1 MTRLFCEPVT
11 VSGGSG
17 SGIGAATCTDNAGI
31 GGQLLM
37 IRTFHSVKANIVVTF
52 LRQDLF
58 HFCVQMNIHMIFMQF
73 SLQGGD
79 HIRRMIGYRKY
90 PVAPL
95 CFQGASRLFDQIT
108 HLRIVK
114 AVKSTVQEF
123 FIGADILEQHI
134 HIRSIGHI
142 TTAFS
147 RNKQLFPKLFI
158 FFQKGYVMSAFCCR
172 YGSHHAGSPAA
183 DHYHI
188 AHSHPFLPT
197 YQRHCSLRR
206 RE

>member
-1 MTRLFCEPVT
+1 MSRLFCKPVT

-17 SGIGAATCTDNAGI
+17 TGIGTAAGTDNAVI
-31 GGQLLM
+31 RHQLLM
-37 IRTFHSVKANIVVTF
+37 VCAFHSIKISIPVTF
-52 LRQDLF
+52 LREYLF

-90 PVAPL
+90 PVSAFCL
-95 CFQGASRLFDQIT
+95 QWTSRLFNQIA
-108 HLRIVK
+108 HLCIVK

-123 FIGADILEQHI
+123 FIGADILEQYI
-134 HIRSIGHI
+134 HIRPISHI

-147 RNKQLFPKLFI
+147 RNKQFFSKLFI

-172 YGSHHAGSPAA
+172 NGSHHTGSTAA
-183 DHYHI
+183 DYYHI
-188 AHSHPFLPT
+188 THFHPFLPT
-197 YQRHCSLRR
+197 YRRHCSLRR